1 MIRAINFNLF
11 GNLAHGNFFVRS
23 GSRIGTRFRT
33 REVKDMC
40 VDFEFALT
48 STGFS
53 PGFSLSSKASIC
65 EILTIVRAVEF

>member
-11 GNLAHGNFFVRS
+11 GNLAHGKFFVRS
-23 GSRIGTRFRT
+23 GSRIGTRFQT
-33 REVKDMC
+33 REVKDMF

-53 PGFSLSSKASIC
+53 RVFPSAS
-65 EILTIVRAVEF
+65 VKF